1 MSPVFS
7 SPYDPPT
14 HCDVVQPPARPPP
27 SAAVLTGQAHS
38 SSQPNARVDFLVRR
52 SSAPATLPDR
62 QPRSRHPTDLPTNS
76 RHLRVR
82 QSAPRLRQLNG
93 ASAGQPAQPSAFGRA
108 SAAPSNSGRFQAARK
123 VAPRSL
129 LPTATHRHSQI
140 RLVEL
145 MCISSTNRCE
155 SASRRRGPTHSDPD
169 PTRLRGPPAAN
180 PSCSSAG
187 TCKRA
192 WAQGHAQRHGASAG
206 CCNRNSVC
214 R

>member
-1 MSPVFS
+1 MREWVS
-7 SPYDPPT
+7 SSG
-14 HCDVVQPPARPPP
+14 VQARQPPCRTGSLGQGIRQTSRQTAVTCVSANRPHACASSTVRVPDNLPNRPPSPGRRPPP
-27 SAAVLTGQAHS
+27 RTAAGSRLPAKSPHAHS
-38 SSQPNARVDFLVRR
+38 FPQP
-52 SSAPATLPDR
+52 PI
-62 QPRSRHPTDLPTNS
+62 
-76 RHLRVR
+76 
-82 QSAPRLRQLNG
+82 G
-93 ASAGQPAQPSAFGRA
+93 
-108 SAAPSNSGRFQAARK
+108 
-123 VAPRSL
+123 
-129 LPTATHRHSQI
+129 TATHRHSQI